1 VARRALAGILVILA
15 CLLAPVAAVGVWAR
29 SAVVETDGWVE
40 LIEPL
45 PRDPEVRA
53 AVADELTDVVLDGLG
68 VAGPAR
74 VGAEPLVRREA
85 QRLVG
90 TDVFG
95 ELWVDAHREAH
106 EQLILALR
114 QEGSPVQDVRV
125 RLLTGVAVLIDGL
138 RQPLSRVIDTSG
150 IPALPADPTPAQA
163 AAVIEAT
170 FGRQLEAGRGEVE
183 IVPADR
189 VDDARVAFRA
199 IDRSGVLFVG
209 AWLVLAAVAIVTAR
223 ERFRAGAF
231 LGFGTAA
238 MVLFGWVVA
247 MGLAP
252 VLASYVA
259 GSGLARQVA
268 EAAADSAVS
277 SFGGFVVPVAIVA
290 AVAGLASGVAGAIVR
305 RRSAAHA

>member
-1 VARRALAGILVILA
+1 MARRALAGILVILA
-15 CLLAPVAAVGVWAR
+15 CLLAPVVAVGVWAR

-40 LIEPL
+40 LVEPL

-53 AVADELTDVVLDGLG
+53 AVADELTDIVLDGLG

-74 VGAEPLVRREA
+74 VGAEPLVRRGA
-85 QRLVG
+85 QRLVR
-90 TDVFG
+90 TDTFG
-95 ELWVDAHREAH
+95 ELWVAAHREAH
-106 EQLILALR
+106 ERLILALR
-114 QEGSPVQDVRV
+114 QEGSQVQDVRV
-125 RLLTGVAVLIDGL
+125 QLLTAVAVLIDGL

-163 AAVIEAT
+163 TAVIGAA
-170 FGRQLEAGRGEVE
+170 FGRQLAAGRGEVE
-183 IVPADR
+183 VVPADR

-199 IDRSGVLFVG
+199 IDRSGVLLVG
-209 AWLVLAAVAIVTAR
+209 AWLVLVAVAIATAR

-252 VLASYVA
+252 VLASYVG

-277 SFGGFVVPVAIVA
+277 SFGRFVVPVAIVA
-290 AVAGLASGVAGAIVR
+290 AAAALASGVAGAIVR
-305 RRSAAHA
+305 RRSAPHA